1 MAAAG
6 RRWQRCSSC
15 GCRLMSASGQRPCC
29 PSHGRG
35 HHLPGRSTSIRAL
48 WRTAWLHESACWAV
62 AVERWARRGA
72 TRRRKG
78 LFQPFVRYLTHLDLA
93 TAKTGPNVTFACS
106 PRPLPPWGPRRLAGV
121 HIPSLPTGAVR
132 AAASASPVSPRRLHS
147 WRSAVWAI
155 WADVLVRSE
164 DGLVTTLLLIR
175 RVHLPSEPRPLLEQP
190 PAGASR
196 APANTRLAC
205 LR

>member
-35 HHLPGRSTSIRAL
+35 HHLPGRSTSIPAL
-48 WRTAWLHESACWAV
+48 WRTAWVRESACWAV

-78 LFQPFVRYLTHLDLA
+78 CFDPFVRYLTHLDLEA
-93 TAKTGPNVTFACS
+93 ARLHSSRPCWRLSRGEFHFHREVRVDRAPGLVRARAHTDRDARLG
-106 PRPLPPWGPRRLAGV
+106 PLPPHPSACGVSSATARRTRARV
-121 HIPSLPTGAVR
+121 TSSVR
-132 AAASASPVSPRRLHS
+132 R
-147 WRSAVWAI
+147 
-155 WADVLVRSE
+155 
-164 DGLVTTLLLIR
+164 
-175 RVHLPSEPRPLLEQP
+175 
-190 PAGASR
+190 ASR
-196 APANTRLAC
+196 AQDRRSRVLTCPAARRSRRQRAASS
-205 LR
+205 

>member
-35 HHLPGRSTSIRAL
+35 HHLPGRSTSIAAL
-48 WRTAWLHESACWAV
+48 WRTAWLQESACWAV

-78 LFQPFVRYLTHLDLA
+78 LFHP
-93 TAKTGPNVTFACS
+93 CS
-106 PRPLPPWGPRRLAGV
+106 PFCPLLDPPRFRTSLLSRRSCLGRFAQEALLSPGPHTHPSTCLHRGVPQLPPHLRLCEQ
-121 HIPSLPTGAVR
+121 SLRITGD
-132 AAASASPVSPRRLHS
+132 S
-147 WRSAVWAI
+147 
-155 WADVLVRSE
+155 
-164 DGLVTTLLLIR
+164 
-175 RVHLPSEPRPLLEQP
+175 QP
-190 PAGASR
+190 PERHGLTPCSCCSSR
-196 APANTRLAC
+196 SSGSEVRTRI
-205 LR
+205 

>member
-29 PSHGRG
+29 RSHGRG

-72 TRRRKG
+72 TRRRER
-78 LFQPFVRYLTHLDLA
+78 LFRPFCPLLD
-93 TAKTGPNVTFACS
+93 
-106 PRPLPPWGPRRLAGV
+106 PPSRVVGHTPDKI
-121 HIPSLPTGAVR
+121 HN
-132 AAASASPVSPRRLHS
+132 VSPKHTALAPCDGGARRQHLVGPS
-147 WRSAVWAI
+147 RRSHGDRKRCPPPQKHHQLRTCAHP
-155 WADVLVRSE
+155 
-164 DGLVTTLLLIR
+164 LLLR
-175 RVHLPSEPRPLLEQP
+175 DEPQ
-190 PAGASR
+190 
-196 APANTRLAC
+196 T
-205 LR
+205 

>member
-15 GCRLMSASGQRPCC
+15 GCRLMSASGQRPCS

-78 LFQPFVRYLTHLDLA
+78 LFHPFVRYLTHLDLEPAVGGPACRDENLVEKDKNPEEWWPWKLDPRNGHCA
-93 TAKTGPNVTFACS
+93 TPSQWSRRKSREISGIVT
-106 PRPLPPWGPRRLAGV
+106 
-121 HIPSLPTGAVR
+121 
-132 AAASASPVSPRRLHS
+132 
-147 WRSAVWAI
+147 
-155 WADVLVRSE
+155 E
-164 DGLVTTLLLIR
+164 
-175 RVHLPSEPRPLLEQP
+175 
-190 PAGASR
+190 
-196 APANTRLAC
+196 NTRF
-205 LR
+205 

>member
-62 AVERWARRGA
+62 AVERWARREA

-78 LFQPFVRYLTHLDLA
+78 LFHPFVRYLTHLDLA
-93 TAKTGPNVTFACS
+93 SAASSSQFKQFVRHAEQTAGGCPTS
-106 PRPLPPWGPRRLAGV
+106 PGVDLGMPSLEGVRAMLLVQRFKSGFFDFYRLA
-121 HIPSLPTGAVR
+121 A
-132 AAASASPVSPRRLHS
+132 
-147 WRSAVWAI
+147 
-155 WADVLVRSE
+155 
-164 DGLVTTLLLIR
+164 
-175 RVHLPSEPRPLLEQP
+175 PL
-190 PAGASR
+190 R
-196 APANTRLAC
+196 APAGRRATPCSLFFSTC
-205 LR
+205 LLPTSPLRFPC

>member
-35 HHLPGRSTSIRAL
+35 HHLPGRSTSIAAL
-48 WRTAWLHESACWAV
+48 WRTAWLQESACWAV

-78 LFQPFVRYLTHLDLA
+78 LFQPFVRYLTHLDLEA
-93 TAKTGPNVTFACS
+93 ASWTHPH
-106 PRPLPPWGPRRLAGV
+106 PLCKRKDQSRIKSAR
-121 HIPSLPTGAVR
+121 SLLHMKHDKQLRDTQLT
-132 AAASASPVSPRRLHS
+132 AAATTYNNNNCAASTHTHLSHS
-147 WRSAVWAI
+147 H
-155 WADVLVRSE
+155 D
-164 DGLVTTLLLIR
+164 
-175 RVHLPSEPRPLLEQP
+175 
-190 PAGASR
+190 
-196 APANTRLAC
+196 
-205 LR
+205 

>member
-15 GCRLMSASGQRPCC
+15 GCRLMSASGQRLCWR
-29 PSHGRG
+29 SHGRG

-93 TAKTGPNVTFACS
+93 SATNKREPWALPRETHFTFTVLLVHS
-106 PRPLPPWGPRRLAGV
+106 YPPSSGQQPSRSSVLAGT
-121 HIPSLPTGAVR
+121 SLLT
-132 AAASASPVSPRRLHS
+132 
-147 WRSAVWAI
+147 
-155 WADVLVRSE
+155 
-164 DGLVTTLLLIR
+164 
-175 RVHLPSEPRPLLEQP
+175 HLPRFQRSGSQ
-190 PAGASR
+190 GTS
-196 APANTRLAC
+196 
-205 LR
+205 